1 MKEIPI
7 TIKPNN
13 KNVVFTSYD
22 TTDIVPISAYIS
34 CDLIKKIDDDF
45 PCGKRK
51 RYIVLNEILIK
62 ALEVIERDPNVIRE
76 DIRNT
81 NQLGFMGKCKN
92 QFTKLK
98 FFLHQDTTDNYKR
111 IFGDKYVSI
120 YLNKLLSIGYEEFT
134 RKRSNEI

>member
-13 KNVVFTSYD
+13 RNVIFTAYD
-22 TTDIVPISAYIS
+22 TKDIDPISAYIS
-34 CDLIKKIDDDF
+34 CDLIKKIDNDF

-51 RYIVLNEILIK
+51 RYIVLNEILNK
-62 ALEVIERDPNVIRE
+62 ALNVIENDPTVIRE
-76 DIRNT
+76 DIRKA
-81 NQLGFMGKCKN
+81 NQLGFMGRCKS

-98 FFLHQDTTDNYKR
+98 FFLHKDTTENYKK

-134 RKRSNEI
+134 RNRSNEL